1 MFFASCSDKY
11 NECDTLY
18 PALPEAAISIVDN
31 DGNSLIGEDNLY
43 KPSEISLTREEQ
55 NIPLDFFENDGKMI
69 IFFYYGEIQEGTDY
83 FLKLNSE
90 ETDVI
95 NLDLRIDEGVCFDI
109 LKIETFLYNNQE
121 IHSDMG
127 SIYTVHK

>member
-18 PALPEAAISIVDN
+18 PALPEAGISIVDN